1 MEINFVYILFL
12 SSIGFIISFI
22 GGMVGLVLGVIRLP
36 FILSTG
42 LSVTESVGTN
52 IGVSTLGAITAAIQH
67 IRNKNISVVIFIIMA
82 FTSAIGAFYGA
93 SLTKNVPINF
103 LLILVGL
110 IISYESFTLLKENN
124 NTRNNKNNNTRN
136 NKNNNN
142 NNKKRTESLLNLNHK
157 LTSQNSY
164 YDIFLQSIIGF
175 LVGVLGGLVGLVL
188 GSIRLPVMI
197 KVLKTEPKIAVGTNM
212 LISSVMGMS
221 GFIGHVISNEVNFLY
236 LIVLG
241 PSAMIGGFLG
251 AKYTDR
257 LSQTNLKRLIG
268 IVLAIVAVTIFISQI
283 TELKFFIY
291 NINAE
296 KC

>member
-1 MEINFVYILFL
+1 MEFNFIYILFL

-67 IRNKNISVVIFIIMA
+67 IRNKSISFPIFIIMA
-82 FTSAIGAFYGA
+82 LTGAIGAFYGA

-103 LLILVGL
+103 LLILMGL
-110 IISYESFTLLKENN
+110 IISYESFILLKENKSN
-124 NTRNNKNNNTRN
+124 DNKIPTQH
-136 NKNNNN
+136 
-142 NNKKRTESLLNLNHK
+142 LLNLHQES
-157 LTSQNSY
+157 TSQNSY

-175 LVGVLGGLVGLVL
+175 LVGILGGLVGLVL
-188 GSIRLPVMI
+188 GSIRLPAMI
-197 KVLKTEPKIAVGTNM
+197 KILKTEPKIAVGTNM
-212 LISSVMGMS
+212 LISSVMGFS

-251 AKYTDR
+251 ARYTNR
-257 LSQTNLKRLIG
+257 LSPTNLKRLIG
-268 IVLAIVAVTIFISQI
+268 IVLAIVAAVIFISQI
-283 TELKFFIY
+283 TELKFLFI
-291 NINAE
+291 INSN
-296 KC
+296 

>member
-93 SLTKNVPINF
+93 SLTKNVPINL
-103 LLILVGL
+103 LLILIGL
-110 IISYESFTLLKENN
+110 IISYESFTLLKE
-124 NTRNNKNNNTRN
+124 NNNTRN

-251 AKYTDR
+251 AKYTNH

-268 IVLAIVAVTIFISQI
+268 IVLAIVAITIFISQI

>member
-1 MEINFVYILFL
+1 MEINFIYILFL

-67 IRNKNISVVIFIIMA
+67 IRNKNISFLIFIIMA
-82 FTSAIGAFYGA
+82 LTGAIGAFYGA

-103 LLILVGL
+103 LLILIGL
-110 IISYESFTLLKENN
+110 IISYESFILLKENKSN
-124 NTRNNKNNNTRN
+124 DDKITTQH
-136 NKNNNN
+136 
-142 NNKKRTESLLNLNHK
+142 LLNLHQES
-157 LTSQNSY
+157 TSQNPY

-175 LVGVLGGLVGLVL
+175 LVGILGGLVGLVL
-188 GSIRLPVMI
+188 GSIRLPAMI
-197 KVLKTEPKIAVGTNM
+197 KILKTEPKIAVGTNM
-212 LISSVMGMS
+212 LISSVMGIS

-251 AKYTDR
+251 AKYTNR
-257 LSQTNLKRLIG
+257 LSPTNLKRLIG
-268 IVLAIVAVTIFISQI
+268 IVLAIVAAAIFISQI
-283 TELKFFIY
+283 MELKSLFIY
-291 NINAE
+291 LFIY
-296 KC
+296 K